1 MYESVLLK
9 NQILVTFI
17 AINIWHSVKSF
28 HISILTGKV
37 IMGQTTRYT
46 EQAHAK
52 SLKLNFI
59 SLSFCTFPHTVTLVI
74 ILDCHVTH
82 PTLTKKRCVT
92 PHNDACE
99 RDHPTPFTI
108 NDTQKAQINISKQQR
123 LIRRHFEDH
132 AVEPVSRPVPSEGLV
147 THSPESSKPD
157 LWRSLVAPLF
167 LCSWNFC
174 LRCDGDTMGGGSE
187 EGKVITG
194 PLYGSLST
202 FSSLRV
208 WNRDRFELE
217 IFKVFYCTQ
226 EEIYTYSCCIL
237 T

>member
-1 MYESVLLK
+1 
-9 NQILVTFI
+9 
-17 AINIWHSVKSF
+17 
-28 HISILTGKV
+28 
-37 IMGQTTRYT
+37 MGQTTRYT

-52 SLKLNFI
+52 SSKLNFI
-59 SLSFCTFPHTVTLVI
+59 SLSFCIFLPVMFAVI

-82 PTLTKKRCVT
+82 PTVTQKRCVT

-99 RDHPTPFTI
+99 RDHPTRFTI
-108 NDTQKAQINISKQQR
+108 INTQKSPNKHFQVVMSWGNIFKITTSGQ
-123 LIRRHFEDH
+123 
-132 AVEPVSRPVPSEGLV
+132 VSRPAPSESLS

-174 LRCDGDTMGGGSE
+174 LRCDGDTMAGGSE

-208 WNRDRFELE
+208 WNRDNDLN
-217 IFKVFYCTQ
+217 
-226 EEIYTYSCCIL
+226 
-237 T
+237 